1 MADLTFW
8 SIVGKEE
15 MESILPMY
23 NMSSVNI

>member
-1 MADLTFW
+1 MVDPTFW

-15 MESILPMY
+15 MESIPPMY